1 MKSVSKRKY
10 RKVLNIVIAGHVDHG
25 KSSLIEAITGIF
37 PDYHEFEIK
46 HEMTVLH
53 KVISFVKKR
62 VKINFIDTPGHL
74 DFRSAINA
82 ALLAADG
89 MILVVSAV
97 EGIQSRTE
105 YLIKQA
111 RDHGIP
117 VLIAATKMDL
127 PQASIERVESGLRS
141 LGVEAP
147 IVATSSKEMNGIE
160 ELIEKSIKYFKVRR
174 RYKAKTKII
183 FFGKVSNRNIEGF
196 LTIVKKGIL
205 RRGKLGPINVKGIYD
220 LDWKK
225 VDEAIAGE
233 VVYVI
238 LSDPSSVKVG
248 DVLEGD
254 VIEHKDVLCDSYG
267 TQRYIIRLK
276 DSKDEPKIM
285 KVLKEV
291 SDQLVG
297 IDYRKR
303 GKLIEVK
310 VAGKLQFNFLLE
322 SIKDSGIDVDLV
334 KEERDRIITVG
345 EMVISKFK
353 TALVELLPI
362 TSLKIVVEKE
372 GGYPTEQETL
382 VVKSIAGLLGLNSV
396 VIRIIRYGNFDDLA
410 DAILKGVEKAGIFEV
425 RPSESILIKTRK
437 VKEVESTVRYLGGE
451 ILKRDGTSMYA
462 LVPMDVFNE
471 FVDYILKRTSGF
483 VDIKLVRSHPK
494 ERILAIDPGTKHI
507 GLAYIE
513 GDKVPELFSI
523 NLPLAITHRRE
534 KERILREIE
543 DDLNIFLRDKPIP
556 TKIFV
561 GNGVG
566 CSFILDFLKKFY
578 PEVDDVF
585 IVDEEKS
592 SKEAIFKVAS
602 QRIEPVSGKT
612 LVDHA
617 VAALLIA
624 RRGMSGRRIP
634 VREARKKLEDYIVS
648 SYDTIGHLF
657 KRLGGVYKIDDLK
670 SGTLIQV
677 RDPSYFKTNVE
688 KGEVFIFRRLDG
700 RGTMV
705 VNTLTGSRL
714 KIKFRR
720 DFSPS
725 KDLFKAITPV
735 KVRSRPSS

>member
-1 MKSVSKRKY
+1 
-10 RKVLNIVIAGHVDHG
+10 VIAGHVDHG
-25 KSSLIEAITGIF
+25 KSSLIEAITGTF

-105 YLIKQA
+105 YLLKQA
-111 RDHGIP
+111 RDRNIP
-117 VLIAATKMDL
+117 ILIAATKMNL
-127 PQASIERVESGLRS
+127 PQASIERVELGLRS
-141 LGVEAP
+141 LGVEVP
-147 IVATSSKEMNGIE
+147 IVATSSKEMDGIE

-174 RYKAKTKII
+174 RYKTKTKVI
-183 FFGKVSNRNIEGF
+183 FFGKVSNRNVEGF
-196 LTIVKKGIL
+196 LTVVKKGIL
-205 RRGKLGPINVKGIYD
+205 RKGKIGPINVKGIYD

-238 LSDPSSVKVG
+238 LSDPSSIRVG
-248 DVLEGD
+248 DILEGD
-254 VIEHKDVLCDSYG
+254 VIEHRDVLSDSYG
-267 TQRYIIRLK
+267 TQKYIIRLK
-276 DSKDEPKIM
+276 DSKDEPRMM
-285 KVLKEV
+285 KVLKEI

-297 IDYRKR
+297 IDYRKK
-303 GKLIEVK
+303 GKLIEIRVT
-310 VAGKLQFNFLLE
+310 GRLQFNFLLE
-322 SIKDSGIDVDLV
+322 SIRDSGIDVELV
-334 KEERDRIITVG
+334 KEERGRIITVG
-345 EMVISKFK
+345 EMVLSKFK
-353 TALVELLPI
+353 TALVEILPI
-362 TSLKIVVEKE
+362 TSLKIIVEKS
-372 GGYPTEQETL
+372 GYPTEQEIV

-396 VIRIIRYGNFDDLA
+396 VIKIISYENFDDLA

-437 VKEVESTVRYLGGE
+437 VKEVETTVGYLGGE
-451 ILKRDGTSMYA
+451 ILRRDGTSIYA

-471 FVDYILKRTSGF
+471 FIDYLLKRTSGF
-483 VDIKLVRSHPK
+483 VDIKLVKSLPK

-513 GDKVPELFSI
+513 GDRIPELFSI
-523 NLPLAITHRRE
+523 NLSTAITHRRE
-534 KERILREIE
+534 KERILKEIE
-543 DDLNIFLRDKPIP
+543 DDLKIFLRDKPIP
-556 TKIFV
+556 TKVFV

-566 CSFILDFLKKFY
+566 CSFILDFLKRFY
-578 PEVDDVF
+578 PEVEDIF

-592 SKEAIFKVAS
+592 SKEAIFKVVS
-602 QRIEPVSGKT
+602 QRMEPVSGKT

-624 RRGMSGRRIP
+624 RRGMSGRKIP
-634 VREARKKLEDYIVS
+634 VKKARKRLEDYIVS
-648 SYDTIGHLF
+648 SYETIGRLF
-657 KRLGGVYKIDDLK
+657 KRLGGVYKVDDLR

-688 KGEVFIFRRLDG
+688 KGEIFIFRRIDG

-714 KIKFRR
+714 KIKFKR

-725 KDLFKAITPV
+725 KDFFKAITPV
-735 KVRSRPSS
+735 RVKSRTSS

>member
-1 MKSVSKRKY
+1 MKCSKRKY

-25 KSSLIEAITGIF
+25 KSSLIEAITGTF

-97 EGIQSRTE
+97 EGIKSRTE
-105 YLIKQA
+105 YLLKQA
-111 RDHGIP
+111 RDRNIP
-117 VLIAATKMDL
+117 ILIAATKMDL

-141 LGVEAP
+141 LGVEVP
-147 IVATSSKEMNGIE
+147 ILATSSKEMDGIE
-160 ELIEKSIKYFKVRR
+160 ELIENSIKYFKVRR
-174 RYKAKTKII
+174 RYKAKTKVI
-183 FFGKVSNRNIEGF
+183 FFGKVSNRNVEGF
-196 LTIVKKGIL
+196 LTVVKKGVL
-205 RRGKLGPINVKGIYD
+205 RRGKIGPINVKGMYD

-238 LSDPSSVKVG
+238 LSDPSSVRVG
-248 DVLEGD
+248 DVLEGNI
-254 VIEHKDVLCDSYG
+254 IEHRDVLSDSYG
-267 TQRYIIRLK
+267 TQKYIIRLK
-276 DSKDEPKIM
+276 DSKDEPRMM
-285 KVLKEV
+285 KVLKET

-303 GKLIEVK
+303 GKLIEVR
-310 VAGKLQFNFLLE
+310 VVGRLQFNFLLE
-322 SIKDSGIDVDLV
+322 SIRDSGIDIELV

-345 EMVISKFK
+345 EMVLSKFK

-362 TSLKIVVEKE
+362 TSLKVIVEKE
-372 GGYPTEQETL
+372 DGYPTEQEIL
-382 VVKSIAGLLGLNSV
+382 VVESIVGLLGLNSV
-396 VIRIIRYGNFDDLA
+396 VIKIIRYGNFDDLA

-437 VKEVESTVRYLGGE
+437 VREVEATVGYLGGE
-451 ILKRDGTSMYA
+451 ILRRGGTSIYA

-471 FVDYILKRTSGF
+471 FIDYLLKRTSGF
-483 VDIKLVRSHPK
+483 VDIKLVKSHSK

-523 NLPLAITHRRE
+523 NLSTAITHRRE
-534 KERILREIE
+534 KERILKEIE
-543 DDLNIFLRDKPIP
+543 DDLRIFLRDKPIP
-556 TKIFV
+556 TKVFV

-566 CSFILDFLKKFY
+566 CSFILDFLKRFY
-578 PEVDDVF
+578 PEVEDIF

-592 SKEAIFKVAS
+592 SKEAIFRVIS
-602 QRIEPVSGKT
+602 QRMEPVSGKT

-624 RRGMSGRRIP
+624 RRGMSGRKIL
-634 VREARKKLEDYIVS
+634 VKEARKRLESYIVS

-657 KRLGGVYKIDDLK
+657 KRLGGVYKVDDLR
-670 SGTLIQV
+670 SGTLVQV

-688 KGEVFIFRRLDG
+688 KGEVFIFRRMDG
-700 RGTMV
+700 RGTML

-714 KIKFRR
+714 KIRFRR

-735 KVRSRPSS
+735 KVKGRTSP

>member
-1 MKSVSKRKY
+1 MKCSKRKY

-25 KSSLIEAITGIF
+25 KSSLIEAITGTF

-97 EGIQSRTE
+97 EGIKSRTE
-105 YLIKQA
+105 YLLKQA
-111 RDHGIP
+111 RDRNIP
-117 VLIAATKMDL
+117 ILIAATKMDL

-141 LGVEAP
+141 LGVEVP
-147 IVATSSKEMNGIE
+147 ILATSSKEMDGIE
-160 ELIEKSIKYFKVRR
+160 ELIENSIKYFKVRR
-174 RYKAKTKII
+174 RYKAKTKVI
-183 FFGKVSNRNIEGF
+183 FFGKVSNRNVEGF
-196 LTIVKKGIL
+196 LTVVKKGVL
-205 RRGKLGPINVKGIYD
+205 RRGKIGPINVKGIYD

-238 LSDPSSVKVG
+238 LSDPSSVRVG
-248 DVLEGD
+248 DVLEGNI
-254 VIEHKDVLCDSYG
+254 IEHRDVLSDSYG
-267 TQRYIIRLK
+267 TQKYIIRLK
-276 DSKDEPKIM
+276 DSKDEPRMM
-285 KVLKEV
+285 KVLKET

-303 GKLIEVK
+303 GKLIEVR
-310 VAGKLQFNFLLE
+310 VVGRLQFNFLLE
-322 SIKDSGIDVDLV
+322 SIRDSGIDIELV

-345 EMVISKFK
+345 EMVLSKFK

-362 TSLKIVVEKE
+362 TSLKVIVEKE
-372 GGYPTEQETL
+372 DGYPTEQEIL
-382 VVKSIAGLLGLNSV
+382 VVESIVGLLGLNSV
-396 VIRIIRYGNFDDLA
+396 VIKIIRYGNFDDLA

-437 VKEVESTVRYLGGE
+437 VREVEATVGYLGGE
-451 ILKRDGTSMYA
+451 ILRRGGTSIYA

-471 FVDYILKRTSGF
+471 FIDYLLKRTSGF
-483 VDIKLVRSHPK
+483 VDIKLVKSHSK

-513 GDKVPELFSI
+513 GNKVPELFSI
-523 NLPLAITHRRE
+523 NLSTAITHRRE
-534 KERILREIE
+534 KERILKEIE
-543 DDLNIFLRDKPIP
+543 DDLRIFLRDKPIP
-556 TKIFV
+556 TKVFV

-566 CSFILDFLKKFY
+566 CSFILDFLKRFY
-578 PEVDDVF
+578 PEVEDIF

-592 SKEAIFKVAS
+592 SKEAIFRVIS
-602 QRIEPVSGKT
+602 QRMEPVSGKT

-624 RRGMSGRRIP
+624 RRGMSGRKIL
-634 VREARKKLEDYIVS
+634 VKEARKRLESYIVS

-657 KRLGGVYKIDDLK
+657 KRLGGVYKVDDLR
-670 SGTLIQV
+670 SGTLVQV

-688 KGEVFIFRRLDG
+688 KGEVFIFRRMDG
-700 RGTMV
+700 RGTML

-714 KIKFRR
+714 KIRFKR

-735 KVRSRPSS
+735 KVKGRTSP